1 MSLDFLASYVERV
14 EKEIRNLPLPGLPAS
29 LYDPQ
34 RYVLQMGGKR
44 IRPVFTLLACGLC
57 GGDTEDAMP
66 AALSVEL
73 LHNFTLIHDDIMD
86 QASSRRGVPAVHKKW
101 DTSTAILSGDGMYT
115 QALMLLHRL
124 PDSVAFK
131 KVSALF
137 LDGINHVCEGQALD
151 MEFESRED
159 VSTDEYLTMIA
170 GKTAALISTSLQIGG
185 AVAGAGSETLGRL
198 DQLGVSLGLAF
209 QVQDDLLDVVADPE
223 KFGKKEAGD
232 IYEAKKTWL
241 MTSLFEACNKEEKKW
256 LLNCLKES
264 RPTDEDVKEVIG
276 LYKKYHILESART
289 TMNRYYTDAE
299 EILELFAESD
309 YKQDLYKLI
318 QTLKA
323 REY

>member
-1 MSLDFLASYVERV
+1 MDFLAPYVERV
-14 EKEIRNLPLPGLPAS
+14 EKEIAHLPLPGLPAS

-57 GGDTEDAMP
+57 GGKIDDAIP

-86 QASSRRGVPAVHKKW
+86 QADSRRGMPVVHKKW
-101 DTSTAILSGDGMYT
+101 DVSTAILAGDGMYT
-115 QALMLLHRL
+115 QSLYLLHQL
-124 PDSVAFK
+124 PDHVDFK
-131 KVSALF
+131 KISWLF
-137 LDGINHVCEGQALD
+137 IDGINRVCEGQALD
-151 MEFESRED
+151 MEFETRED
-159 VSTDEYLTMIA
+159 VTPAEYLEMIS

-185 AVAGAGSETLGRL
+185 AAAGADDDVLAQLDKLGIT
-198 DQLGVSLGLAF
+198 LGLAF

-223 KFGKKEAGD
+223 KFGKKAAGD

-241 MTSLFEACNKEEKKW
+241 MTSLMEACNKEEKKW
-256 LLNCLKES
+256 LLNCLRDN
-264 RPTDEDVKEVIG
+264 RPTAMEVEKVIG
-276 LYKKYHILESART
+276 LYKKYQILELARAE
-289 TMNRYYTDAE
+289 MDRYYTEAE
-299 EILELFAESD
+299 QILELFDESD
-309 YKQDLYKLI
+309 YKQDLYQLI